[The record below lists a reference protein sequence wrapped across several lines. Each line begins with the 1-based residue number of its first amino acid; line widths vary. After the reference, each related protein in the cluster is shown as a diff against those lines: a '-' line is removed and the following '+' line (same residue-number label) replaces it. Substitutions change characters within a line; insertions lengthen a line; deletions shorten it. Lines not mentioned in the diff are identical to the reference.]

1 LNFDVVLTA
10 PNQVRLTWDRPL
22 HVNSHSNFGGY
33 YVYVEKLLNGEPVN
47 RRRSKYD
54 VINDL
59 SKRYW
64 EIDKLEPNTEYA
76 FRMNAF
82 NRNGDGEYTE
92 TKRIVT
98 GGIPPQ
104 QPEIQ
109 SVVLLGDEAPLRAR
123 VEWKRPQLA
132 PLESPIDRYNL
143 WYKAEGN
150 SHHMKKIV
158 NGTMNSAELT
168 GLLMGRVYE
177 ILLGAENVEGHSKNA
192 TEQLVT
198 PIGNPEGEPVNVQYE
213 IMRISWEP
221 PAEDRRNG
229 NITAYKAI
237 LTPMDSNGERIEKQV
252 TDSSA
257 SATFAVDVRKA
268 YTFKVAAATMKGL
281 GPFSPVLTINPDPA
295 AIVGPPTNVRVE
307 ATSNSSAVVQ
317 WDFESGQVDGFV
329 VKYMHEPGG
338 RSDSDKWTART
349 VMSPNSR
356 HLEVPHLTAHKP
368 YAFCVLAIKN
378 NRQGACSDPPTLLEK
393 LTPTYMVQNLVVEWK
408 TSNSVK
414 LRWEY
419 NGPAH
424 IGFYLNHTGKKEYFD
439 HTLAM
444 KSMTTPGFK
453 HELDE
458 GSREYLWTNLR
469 PYMQYTFH
477 VGVRTLPPGGR
488 QYWPKEVVIVTD
500 PTGPPFVFPPEID
513 DLVTNGIGG
522 KQGQIVI
529 RLRPASEEYG
539 PISHYWLIVV
549 PGNYSKDDMVN
560 MGPVEL
566 EAATIARRKT
576 LEKQI
581 SVSPT
586 IRVCA
591 LEGVSVVTEHSR
603 RIRKRYNDLPT
614 TAYITARIEAE
625 EMRKMYTGDRSFI
638 VGDDKIYNGFNN
650 FPLQPSTKYR
660 LMVRSFAKIDGG
672 RKNERAPMGE
682 KLTRLYSDSAL
693 TEPFTTRAAQRTSAK
708 AGGVWLIGP
717 LIALLIIAILIG
729 MLVCWWLRCNK
740 KSAGRGHR
748 HGSITKVAL
757 TGNIMNGI
765 PSETSKLL
773 STDTFGR
780 TVMNPYEQM
789 NGHGNTHME
798 SSVDL
803 YPLPRT
809 QSRTDVGN
817 YAPVPIQ
824 FSCLPS
830 SGSHL
835 ATHPAIPISEL
846 AHHIEQLRL
855 NNNAGF
861 QQEFES
867 IETGQQFTWENS
879 SAEMNKHK
887 NRYANVVAYDH
898 SRVVLSTINDIPGS
912 DYINANY
919 IDGYD
924 KPKAYIAT
932 QGPLPETFDDF
943 WRMVWEEG
951 TSTIVMLTNLEER
964 SRIKCDQYWPTRGS
978 STYGEIQVT
987 LLETTVLAHYTMRA
1001 FRIQVVG
1008 EMEMREIRH
1017 LQYTAWPDHGVPDH
1031 PTPFLIFLKRVKTLN
1046 PPDAGPI
1053 ISHCS
1058 AGIGRTGAFIVVDCM
1073 LERLR
1078 YENTVDIFGCVTSLR
1093 SQRSYMVQT
1102 EDQYVFIHDAV
1113 LDAVNSGSTEV
1124 PIMKLRQHVMALQQ
1138 VAPMEGAAGM
1148 ELEFRHLSALKWGS
1162 SRCSI
1167 ANLVVN
1173 RHKNRH
1179 LAVVPYDSNRVV
1191 MQLIPGVEGSD
1202 YMNASWV
1209 DGYRQRCA
1217 YIATQGPTDQTIGD
1231 FWRMIWEHDCAI
1243 VVMLTKT
1250 WELGREKCSEYWPQ
1264 ETGAQV
1270 GQLVVEPIA
1279 EYNMRE
1285 YILREFRLSDSGLSR
1300 TVRHFQYSEWPEQ
1313 GAPKSAE
1320 TFLDFIQQVHR
1331 TKSQF
1336 GVDGPIVVHCSSGAG
1351 RTGVFIALAII
1362 IDRMRL
1368 EHVVDVFTTVKLLRT
1383 ERQNMVQDKDQYYFL
1398 YMAALEFLSSYE
1410 QYPSS

>member
-1 LNFDVVLTA
+1 MPSSSSGEVTMDDTEENDGLSTTTKD
-10 PNQVRLTWDRPL
+10 PL
-22 HVNSHSNFGGY
+22 DGHISPLICKDGIINNLEG
-33 YVYVEKLLNGEPVN
+33 LLNYIASGWKYHVSNTDGVKQAWSKFDNVTNKICSFMTVHSTNVYGEATVAPADFLRMPTMEHEISSADVFNAIVN
-47 RRRSKYD
+47 RPPGPLDLPVMRGISLPYTKNAHNVLPSTSTTHRPMIID
-54 VINDL
+54 VTLPFSSTAWFL
-59 SKRYW
+59 SK
-64 EIDKLEPNTEYA
+64 
-76 FRMNAF
+76 
-82 NRNGDGEYTE
+82 
-92 TKRIVT
+92 
-98 GGIPPQ
+98 
-104 QPEIQ
+104 
-109 SVVLLGDEAPLRAR
+109 
-123 VEWKRPQLA
+123 
-132 PLESPIDRYNL
+132 
-143 WYKAEGN
+143 
-150 SHHMKKIV
+150 
-158 NGTMNSAELT
+158 
-168 GLLMGRVYE
+168 
-177 ILLGAENVEGHSKNA
+177 
-192 TEQLVT
+192 
-198 PIGNPEGEPVNVQYE
+198 
-213 IMRISWEP
+213 IS
-221 PAEDRRNG
+221 
-229 NITAYKAI
+229 T
-237 LTPMDSNGERIEKQV
+237 L
-252 TDSSA
+252 
-257 SATFAVDVRKA
+257 
-268 YTFKVAAATMKGL
+268 
-281 GPFSPVLTINPDPA
+281 
-295 AIVGPPTNVRVE
+295 VGPPTNVRVE

-317 WDFESGQVDGFV
+317 WDFENGQVDGFV

-338 RSDSDKWTART
+338 RSDTERWTART

-378 NRQGACSDPPTLLEK
+378 NRQGACSDPPTLLER

-419 NGPAH
+419 NGPTH
-424 IGFYLNHTGKKEYFD
+424 VGFYLNHTGKKEYFD

-477 VGVRTLPPGGR
+477 VGVRTLPPGAR

-500 PTGPPFVFPPEID
+500 PTGPPFVFPPELDEI
-513 DLVTNGIGG
+513 VASGAARP
-522 KQGQIVI
+522 GQILV

-549 PGNYSKDDMVN
+549 PGNYSKDDVVN
-560 MGPVEL
+560 MGSAEL
-566 EAATIARRKT
+566 EAATIARRKA
-576 LEKQI
+576 LGRQL

-586 IRVCA
+586 KKVKKAISTHDSKV
-591 LEGVSVVTEHSR
+591 LTEHQPARHHVRTR
-603 RIRKRYNDLPT
+603 RSIDMPS
-614 TAYITARIEAE
+614 TAYIAARIEAD
-625 EMRKMYTGDRSFI
+625 EMRKMYSADRPFV
-638 VGDDKIYNGFNN
+638 VGDDKVYNGFNN
-650 FPLQPSTKYR
+650 FPLEPNTKYR
-660 LMVRSFAKIDGG
+660 LMMRSFAKADGR
-672 RKNERAPMGE
+672 RKDEFDKRAPMGE

-693 TEPFTTRAAQRTSAK
+693 TEPFTTRAALR
-708 AGGVWLIGP
+708 AGGKPGGFWLIGP

-765 PSETSKLL
+765 PGETSKLL
-773 STDTFGR
+773 STDTYGR

-789 NGHGNTHME
+789 NGHGNGHME
-798 SSVDL
+798 SSMDL
-803 YPLPRT
+803 YPLPRS
-809 QSRTDVGN
+809 QSRAGAGN
-817 YAPVPIQ
+817 YAPVPVAVP
-824 FSCLPS
+824 CLPS
-830 SGSHL
+830 GGGMMGSHL
-835 ATHPAIPISEL
+835 VTHPAVPISEL
-846 AHHIEQLRL
+846 AQHIERLRM

-898 SRVVLSTINDIPGS
+898 SRVVLSSLDGIPGT

-932 QGPLPETFDDF
+932 QGPLPETFGDF

-951 TSTIVMLTNLEER
+951 SSTIVMLTNLEER
-964 SRIKCDQYWPTRGS
+964 SRIKCDQYWPSRGS

-1102 EDQYVFIHDAV
+1102 EDQYIFIHDAV

-1124 PIMKLRQHVMALQQ
+1124 PAVKLRQHVMALQQ
-1138 VAPMEGAAGM
+1138 MAPMEGAAGM
-1148 ELEFRHLSALKWGS
+1148 ELEFRHLSTLKWANT
-1162 SRCSI
+1162 RCSV
-1167 ANLVVN
+1167 ASLPAN
-1173 RHKNRH
+1173 RHKNRPS
-1179 LAVVPYDSNRVV
+1179 AVVPYDSNRVI
-1191 MQLIPGVEGSD
+1191 MQIIPGVEGSD
-1202 YMNASWV
+1202 YINASWV
-1209 DGYRQRCA
+1209 DGYRERGA
-1217 YIATQGPTDQTIGD
+1217 YIATQAPTDQTVAD
-1231 FWRMIWEHDCAI
+1231 FWRMVWEHDCAI
-1243 VVMLTKT
+1243 IVMLTKT
-1250 WELGREKCSEYWPQ
+1250 WEMGREKCCEYWPQ

-1285 YILREFRLSDSGLSR
+1285 YILREFRLNDVQSGISR
-1300 TVRHFQYSEWPEQ
+1300 TVRHFQFTDWPEQ
-1313 GAPKSAE
+1313 GAPKTAE
-1320 TFLDFIQQVHR
+1320 TFLDLIQQVHR
-1331 TKSQF
+1331 TKTQF

-1351 RTGVFIALAII
+1351 RTGVFVALAII

-1383 ERQNMVQDKDQYYFL
+1383 ERQNMVEDPEQYHFL
-1398 YMAALEFLSSYE
+1398 YLAAIEFLASFE
-1410 QYPSS
+1410 QYPTA